1 MCDRCALRIGPSRAT
16 LSNACLERRFVCAFT
31 MPKNRTSWQS
41 GWCPRRASS
50 RFLPCG
56 GRRSSDTRLPH
67 ALPGEAEPA
76 VVVAD
81 AYQRKGLGTIVLGQL
96 TQAAIAAGISM
107 LEARARLQQE
117 LVEVCR
123 AAGMR
128 LIGPNCM
135 GIVKTDPEVR
145 LDGQSSP

>member
-1 MCDRCALRIGPSRAT
+1 
-16 LSNACLERRFVCAFT
+16 
-31 MPKNRTSWQS
+31 
-41 GWCPRRASS
+41 
-50 RFLPCG
+50 
-56 GRRSSDTRLPH
+56 LPH